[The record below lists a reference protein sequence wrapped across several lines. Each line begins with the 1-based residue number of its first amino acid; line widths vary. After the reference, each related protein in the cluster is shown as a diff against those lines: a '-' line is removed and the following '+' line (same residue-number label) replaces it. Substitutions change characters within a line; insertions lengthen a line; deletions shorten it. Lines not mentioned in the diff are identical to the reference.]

1 MAPTPASST
10 TWGIYFT
17 DASGQIVLEGLR
29 DGWYRVTE
37 LEPAPGFTIKEPATQ
52 EVYIEGGGNKSLT
65 FENVPLNA
73 IVVHKTDSVTGE
85 ALGGATFQLRYLGG
99 TSGTGGTM
107 IGQKVTGSNGMA
119 IWTGLKP
126 GSYIVEEV
134 DPADGYS
141 IIQSSETVYLADNG
155 EQSVITVRFE
165 NMPDGNLLI
174 RKVCATNPSET
185 LPDAEFKIT
194 YADGTL
200 IGDSNGIYRTDE
212 NGEIL
217 ISGLQPGK
225 SVVVT
230 ETQAPPGY
238 LIDTQAQTV
247 QIKEGRTVSLN
258 FKNQPKGELI
268 IQKRDSATGQPLAGA
283 QFRVTTAA
291 GCEVGLDG
299 VIGDSTLTQNGIFT
313 TDSSGEIRIT
323 NLAPGAYVLTEIKAP
338 HGYVMDAPSTN
349 VVIGE
354 GVDTQTVVITNTPK
368 GGLVINKLDSVT
380 HEPLEGVEFT
390 ITEADGT
397 VVDDNGGMTSS
408 MGLYRTDENGQII
421 IDGLVGTFIIT
432 ETKTIEG
439 YTIHEETR
447 TQTVVINPN
456 DTQTITVY
464 NDPVGGLELIK
475 VNADDTKERIPNT
488 TFEIRRM
495 DDALVGTVTTDRN
508 GRVFL
513 SLENGSYYAVETESA
528 EGFHMDDTPHY
539 FEVENG
545 ETTTL
550 QVENTP
556 VSAILIH
563 KTDSATGE
571 GIYGVPFILYDS
583 TNTPLASTLR
593 ITRGMY

>member
-1 MAPTPASST
+1 M
-10 TWGIYFT
+10 
-17 DASGQIVLEGLR
+17 
-29 DGWYRVTE
+29 
-37 LEPAPGFTIKEPATQ
+37 
-52 EVYIEGGGNKSLT
+52 
-65 FENVPLNA
+65 
-73 IVVHKTDSVTGE
+73 
-85 ALGGATFQLRYLGG
+85 
-99 TSGTGGTM
+99 
-107 IGQKVTGSNGMA
+107 
-119 IWTGLKP
+119 
-126 GSYIVEEV
+126 
-134 DPADGYS
+134 
-141 IIQSSETVYLADNG
+141 
-155 EQSVITVRFE
+155 
-165 NMPDGNLLI
+165 
-174 RKVCATNPSET
+174 
-185 LPDAEFKIT
+185 
-194 YADGTL
+194 
-200 IGDSNGIYRTDE
+200 
-212 NGEIL
+212 
-217 ISGLQPGK
+217 
-225 SVVVT
+225 
-230 ETQAPPGY
+230 
-238 LIDTQAQTV
+238 
-247 QIKEGRTVSLN
+247 
-258 FKNQPKGELI
+258 
-268 IQKRDSATGQPLAGA
+268 
-283 QFRVTTAA
+283 
-291 GCEVGLDG
+291 
-299 VIGDSTLTQNGIFT
+299 
-313 TDSSGEIRIT
+313 
-323 NLAPGAYVLTEIKAP
+323 LTEIKAP

-539 FEVENG
+539 FEVENRG
-545 ETTTL
+545 DNHPPGGGIRRSAPSSSTRRTAPPARASMGCRLSSMTAP
-550 QVENTP
+550 TP
-556 VSAILIH
+556 
-563 KTDSATGE
+563 
-571 GIYGVPFILYDS
+571 
-583 TNTPLASTLR
+583 PLASTLR